1 MKKVTSE
8 GFKSESLSSQAVLLI
23 AGTAIGFSYALA
35 TILGFMGAQRIA
47 DPNLPIP
54 EEIIRGLF
62 IGTAI
67 WAALS
72 GLSIRANDEFRIA
85 SIRPR
90 LALGW
95 LLICFATCTAIP
107 LLYAFQNNL
116 EGITIQW
123 KQILLTSLFSALS
136 FGVGGVII
144 GLTAILLHLFF
155 WRLLIGL
162 KWGIL
167 LTCAL
172 GFLLGLCSGWAA
184 YGWIIFSTQAFIRL
198 NIIF

>member
-1 MKKVTSE
+1 MNKFTFE
-8 GFKSESLSSQAVLLI
+8 GFKIKGLSSQAFFLM
-23 AGTAIGFSYALA
+23 AGTAIGLSYALA
-35 TILGFMGAQRIA
+35 TILGVMGAQRFA
-47 DPNLPIP
+47 APSLPIP

-72 GLSIRANDEFRIA
+72 GLTIHANHKDRTTPT
-85 SIRPR
+85 RPR

-107 LLYAFQNNL
+107 LLYVFQHNL
-116 EGITIQW
+116 EGVTFQW
-123 KQILLTSLFSALS
+123 KQLILTSLFSASS
-136 FGVGGVII
+136 FGVGGMII

-172 GFLLGLCSGWAA
+172 GFLQGLCSGWAA
-184 YGWIIFSTQAFIRL
+184 YGWMIFSTQTFISL
-198 NIIF
+198 NVIL